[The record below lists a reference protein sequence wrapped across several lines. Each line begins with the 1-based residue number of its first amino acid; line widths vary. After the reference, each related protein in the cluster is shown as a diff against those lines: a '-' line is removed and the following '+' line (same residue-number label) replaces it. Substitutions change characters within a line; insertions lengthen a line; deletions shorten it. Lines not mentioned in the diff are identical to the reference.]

1 MSCPN
6 NANMSA
12 RVRNNA
18 PRIYRRI
25 NQLAARVR
33 AHLTPGHP
41 VLDRLLGIQSKANVL
56 VRRHGGAGLA
66 ELIAA

>member
-6 NANMSA
+6 NTNMSA

-25 NQLAARVR
+25 NQLAARAR

-41 VLDRLLGIQSKANVL
+41 VLDRMLGIQSKANVL
-56 VRRHGGAGLA
+56 VRRHGGVGLA
-66 ELIAA
+66 DLIAQ